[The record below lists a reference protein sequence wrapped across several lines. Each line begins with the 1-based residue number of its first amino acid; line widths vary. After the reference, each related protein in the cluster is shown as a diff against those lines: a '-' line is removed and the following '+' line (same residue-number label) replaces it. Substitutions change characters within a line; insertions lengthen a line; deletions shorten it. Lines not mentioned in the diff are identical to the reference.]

1 MTLLF
6 FLCFVSTRLKLNTY
20 FIHFTES
27 TTSLRWS
34 WIDVSVDVHSL
45 NIFIKNSHR
54 DWYFL
59 SRCYFMHLQR
69 SFSVHCNSTA
79 KVVWNAINRIKWVI
93 TRRTK
98 AREKITITLSRCPVC
113 ISYSCF
119 CLHRNANPRFIMH
132 RMISRELYFLLQ
144 TCSLH
149 SHYIIII
156 PCIYFAIFTN
166 LFLFERANS
175 KLIPSL
181 TPLSLS
187 SCFGFNLCV
196 IFEAKQRH
204 RRRE

>member
-27 TTSLRWS
+27 TTSCDGAELTFRLMCIHWTFSLRIRLA
-34 WIDVSVDVHSL
+34 ID
-45 NIFIKNSHR
+45 F
-54 DWYFL
+54 FL

-69 SFSVHCNSTA
+69 SFSFHCNSTA

-181 TPLSLS
+181 TPLYLS